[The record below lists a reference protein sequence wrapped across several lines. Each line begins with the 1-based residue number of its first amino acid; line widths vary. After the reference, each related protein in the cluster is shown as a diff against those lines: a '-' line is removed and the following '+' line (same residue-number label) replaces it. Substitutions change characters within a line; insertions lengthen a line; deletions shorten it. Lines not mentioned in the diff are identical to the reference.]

1 MVKPVKVK
9 LLGDFEVVGATRCH
23 FPTRKTGL
31 LFAYLAMQGGAAV
44 SRDKLKLLF
53 WNDRSEQQAAGS
65 LRRSLSDIRRIVGEP
80 DDEPILFTSKTD
92 VSLVAEQADV
102 DAFTFERLAKGAEEE
117 GLIDAANLYIG
128 DFLANVVPPDSGT
141 DAWIKLETQRLKN
154 IATALVER
162 LAEVSETQG
171 GLDATEALAL
181 RLLHADSICEEAHRA
196 LIVCFLKSG
205 RENAAKRQYEDCA
218 AELIKHLG
226 TEPEEKTRRLVIEPN
241 QARPKEVVIE
251 EISVGVG
258 EGSSA
263 TVNEVRRISIAVLPF
278 HYIGPDT
285 DQQFFADGVT
295 DELLMELSRI
305 RDLIVISRQ
314 SSAALKDLQPAEVR
328 ESLGVDYLVSGSLRR
343 SGAAIRVT
351 AQLID
356 TETGAQIWAR
366 RFERTFDDFFAL
378 QDEITQNV
386 VESIY
391 PEITSNELE
400 AALRKPD
407 NTLTAWEMFH
417 RGMWHIHQGSAND
430 LDRASSYFERAA
442 GESPRYASA
451 YAGQACVALIRA
463 TTHDAANFKDL
474 THLALELGEAALS
487 VDRTDSYSL
496 TIHASALTIDGRL
509 QDAQAYAEEA
519 LQYNPNLV
527 MALYCRA
534 QILMRDGSYSDALSS
549 VESAIVRSPRDPQM
563 SSFLT
568 LKACCEYGLENYTA
582 MYETSKAA
590 ARIRASD
597 NWSQLLAAV
606 AADHAGYLDEASA
619 ISGALRER
627 CPEALASSASFL
639 TENTTAEFGQKL
651 KADFERLGLS

>member
-1 MVKPVKVK
+1 MAKPVKVK
-9 LLGDFEVVGATRCH
+9 LLGDFEVVGSTRCH

-53 WNDRSEQQAAGS
+53 WSDRSEQQAAGS
-65 LRRSLSDIRRIVGEP
+65 LRRSLSDIRSIVGEA
-80 DDEPILFTSKTD
+80 EGAPILVTSKTD
-92 VSLVAEQADV
+92 VALVAEQADV
-102 DAFTFERLAKGAEEE
+102 DAFTFERLATSPEEE
-117 GLIDAANLYIG
+117 ALKDAANLYIG
-128 DFLANVVPPDSGT
+128 DFLATVVPPDSGT

-154 IATALVER
+154 IVTGLVER
-162 LAEVSETQG
+162 LAEVSETQE
-171 GLDATEALAL
+171 GLDAAEALAL

-205 RENAAKRQYEDCA
+205 RENAAKRQYEDCT
-218 AELIKHLG
+218 AELLKHLG
-226 TEPEEKTRRLVIEPN
+226 AEPEEKTRRLLNKSN
-241 QARPKEVVIE
+241 QAQPKERTKE
-251 EISVGVG
+251 ELSTAAG
-258 EGSSA
+258 EEAIA
-263 TVNEVRRISIAVLPF
+263 TASEVRRLSIAVLPI
-278 HYIGPDT
+278 HYIGPDA
-285 DQQFFADGVT
+285 DQQFFADGIT

-305 RDLIVISRQ
+305 RELVVISRQ
-314 SSAALKDLQPAEVR
+314 SSGTLKNLQPAEVR

-378 QDEITQNV
+378 QDEITQSV

-391 PEITSNELE
+391 PEITGNELE

-417 RGMWHIHQGSAND
+417 RGMWHIHQGSADD
-430 LDRASSYFERAA
+430 LEMASSYFERAA
-442 GESPRYASA
+442 RESPRYASA
-451 YAGQACVALIRA
+451 YSGQACVALIRA
-463 TTHDAANFKDL
+463 TTHDAANCRDL
-474 THLALELGEAALS
+474 TKLALELGETALS

-496 TIHASALTIDGRL
+496 TIHASALTIGGRL
-509 QDAQAYAEEA
+509 QDAHAYVEEA
-519 LQYNPNLV
+519 LQHNPNLV

-534 QILMRDGSYSDALSS
+534 QILMRGGSYSDALGS

-563 SSFLT
+563 ASFLT

-606 AADHAGYLDEASA
+606 AADHAGHLDEASA
-619 ISGALRER
+619 ICETLRER

-651 KADFERLGLS
+651 KSDFERLGLS